1 MNSSNGFNGLHL
13 FIDLDDVLVDSH
25 NNMNADLVAAY
36 GPQYDWARTTD
47 CQNKVKEH
55 LEALAANHGLR
66 AKRALEGIKRI
77 RDMVARYGMRYSDM
91 QAMFNEVNSYQFDIN
106 YSEEEN
112 GDFHDHL
119 NRITKYFILRERI
132 LDARDTKLFEDNHLP
147 FGEHAVHYEN
157 YYTKQRLLANPKDR
171 DKPQVVDALAQEPI
185 FGGDI
190 KILSHYNGPNEG
202 NAKQNFCQDCYPNAT
217 FTPLFFHE
225 NNKFNKDFRRPRYSK
240 AKFVKE
246 ELKLDVKRSILIDD
260 SKDNID
266 AWVSAGGIAIWYT
279 QDPKNNETDKYYVL
293 RNFTYEEIMGI
304 VSRIANKYQIPMN
317 QLQQNTVNTNQPK
330 GKILTK

>member
-1 MNSSNGFNGLHL
+1 MNNSNELNL
-13 FIDLDDVLVDSH
+13 FIDLDDVLIDSH
-25 NNMNADLVAAY
+25 NDMNKDLVAAY
-36 GPQYDWARTTD
+36 GEQYDWARTTA
-47 CQNKVKEH
+47 CANKIKEH
-55 LEALAANHGLR
+55 TELLAANHGLR

-77 RDMVARYGMRYSDM
+77 RDLVARYGMRYDM
-91 QAMFNEVNSYQFDIN
+91 MQKMFNEVNSYEFDIN

-119 NRITKYFILRERI
+119 NRITKYYILREQI
-132 LDARDTKLFEDNHLP
+132 LDARDTKLYQDNHLP

-157 YYTKQRLLANPKDR
+157 YYTRQRLLANPKDR

-202 NAKQNFCQDCYPNAT
+202 TAKDDFCNDCYPSAK
-217 FTPLFFHE
+217 FTPLYFHE
-225 NNKFNKDFRRPRYSK
+225 DNVFNKDFRRPRYSK

-266 AWVSAGGIAIWYT
+266 AWVAAGGIAIWYT

-293 RNFTYEEIMGI
+293 RNFTHQEIMSI
-304 VSRIANKYQIPMN
+304 VGRIAMKLNIPMN

-330 GKILTK
+330 VLKK